1 MRERIDLGVQN
12 RGSEENSDFGITK
25 TAIKD
30 LKSNEAGTIF
40 ANIFRSED
48 FQNVFGWLKGLLSS
62 GDFTPAHRS
71 ALAAHLFEQYACPLV
86 ELRLAE
92 IPVGKNLEYGVVE
105 KVLSRVETFELL
117 RIAFWGNRTFD
128 AHMGLGQTLEGF
140 TNPDGLLIGRQ
151 DRETVIRGVCEYTL
165 QPIINP
171 LGPGSKR
178 RQLRVH
184 ESVHVIQDMLQDPKR
199 QVMIGQHLHSSNPN
213 FPKRLSSNSQDLL
226 FVYVRP
232 RIESPTDQ
240 YSERISGNSVHICTS
255 FKSEQ
260 FYLVIDSLIKD
271 TLALIVEEPVSAD

>member
-1 MRERIDLGVQN
+1 MI
-12 RGSEENSDFGITK
+12 
-25 TAIKD
+25 
-30 LKSNEAGTIF
+30 
-40 ANIFRSED
+40 
-48 FQNVFGWLKGLLSS
+48 
-62 GDFTPAHRS
+62 
-71 ALAAHLFEQYACPLV
+71 
-86 ELRLAE
+86 
-92 IPVGKNLEYGVVE
+92 KNLEYGIVK
-105 KVLSRVETFELL
+105 KVLSPVTTFELL
-117 RIAFWGNRTFD
+117 RIAFPENRICD
-128 AHMGLGQTLEGF
+128 AHMGLGHTLDGF
-140 TNPDGLLIGRQ
+140 KNPDGLLVGRQ
-151 DRETVIRGVCEYTL
+151 GRETVIRGVCEYTL

-178 RQLRVH
+178 RQLRTH
-184 ESVHVIQDMLQDPKR
+184 ESVHVIQDMLRDPKR
-199 QVMIGQHLHSSNPN
+199 QIMIGQHLHSSNPN